1 MKAQSQLYPFT
12 YPYAYPGMYLHVFEK
27 NKKNTILYFEFKCLW
42 KKIEC
47 ILYLNTFN
55 RSIFVFSKY
64 FLPINLFIRLL
75 ISCIN

>member
-27 NKKNTILYFEFKCLW
+27 NKKILF
-42 KKIEC
+42 C
-47 ILYLNTFN
+47 ILNLNTFN
-55 RSIFVFSKY
+55 LSIFVFSKY